1 MICWGIILFIK
12 YVPYSSIMKLRNICY
27 RYVLKSMGGNS
38 NIIDGVTIVNPT
50 KVSIGN
56 NVSIHPYTYILGK
69 VTIGNYVGIASK
81 CSIIAETHNSTDI
94 SIPYKLQGIEDQPI
108 SIGNDV
114 WIGAHSIIL
123 GNSKIGDGVIIS
135 AGSVVSGEIPPYSVV
150 MGNPA
155 RVYYNRMENVFNKKI
170 DSNSSKKAR

>member
-12 YVPYSSIMKLRNICY
+12 YVPYESILKLRNFCY
-27 RYVLKSMGGNS
+27 RYVLKSMGNS
-38 NIIDGVTIVNPT
+38 NIIDGVTIVNPS
-50 KVSIGN
+50 KVSIGD
-56 NVSIHPYTYILGK
+56 NVSIHPYTYILGE

-81 CSIIAETHNSTDI
+81 CSIIAETHNTADI
-94 SIPYKLQGIEDQPI
+94 SIPYKLQGIEEQPI

-155 RVYYNRMENVFNKKI
+155 RVYYNRKKV
-170 DSNSSKKAR
+170 SFRKKQDIIS

>member
-1 MICWGIILFIK
+1 M
-12 YVPYSSIMKLRNICY
+12 
-27 RYVLKSMGGNS
+27 GNS
-38 NIIDGVTIVNPT
+38 NIIDSVTIVNPT
-50 KVSIGN
+50 KVSIGD
-56 NVSIHPYTYILGK
+56 NVSIHPYTYILGE

-81 CSIIAETHNSTDI
+81 SSIIAETHNTADI
-94 SIPYKLQGIEDQPI
+94 SIPYKLQGMEDQPV

-155 RVYYNRMENVFNKKI
+155 RVYYNRKKGVFNKKI
-170 DSNSSKKAR
+170 DSNDSKKTR

>member
-1 MICWGIILFIK
+1 MFIK
-12 YVPYSSIMKLRNICY
+12 YVPYNSIMKLRNFCY

-38 NIIDGVTIVNPT
+38 NINDGVTIVNPK
-50 KVSIGN
+50 KVSIGDR
-56 NVSIHPYTYILGK
+56 VSIHPYTYIAGE
-69 VTIGNYVGIASK
+69 VTIGDYVGIASK
-81 CSIIAETHNSTDI
+81 CSILAETHNTADI
-94 SIPYKLQGIEDQPI
+94 SIPYKLQGIEDQPV

-155 RVYYNRMENVFNKKI
+155 RVFFNRRKGNFPRKNNGSE
-170 DSNSSKKAR
+170 

>member
-1 MICWGIILFIK
+1 
-12 YVPYSSIMKLRNICY
+12 
-27 RYVLKSMGGNS
+27 MGENS
-38 NIIDGVTIVNPT
+38 NIIDGVTIVNPK
-50 KVSIGN
+50 KVSIGDK
-56 NVSIHPYTYILGK
+56 VSIHPYTYILGE

-81 CSIIAETHNSTDI
+81 CSIIAETHNTADI
-94 SIPYKLQGIEDQPI
+94 SIPYKMQGIEDQPV

-123 GNSKIGDGVIIS
+123 GNSIIGDGVIIS

-155 RVYYNRMENVFNKKI
+155 RVYFNRKKSVFNKKI
-170 DSNSSKKAR
+170 GSNESRKTR